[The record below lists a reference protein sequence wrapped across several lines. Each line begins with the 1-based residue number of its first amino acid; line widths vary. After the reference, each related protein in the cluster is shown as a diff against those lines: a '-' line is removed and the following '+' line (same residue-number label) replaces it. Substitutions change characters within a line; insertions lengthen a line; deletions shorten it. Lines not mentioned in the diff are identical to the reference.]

1 MKSEILLIDDEKDI
15 RFAVS
20 EILKENN
27 FSVREAD
34 TVEKALFEINK
45 KLPDLIILDVLL
57 DEKNR
62 DGIDILKFAKSVDS
76 DIPVIMISGHAN
88 IKIAVDSIK
97 LGAFEFLEKPFNKD
111 RLLNFINRA
120 IETSSLKK
128 ENQSLKKNFYF
139 SNQLIGS
146 SSKIIK
152 LKSAIERFS
161 KTDSR
166 ILIYG
171 PAGSGKELV
180 SRLIHEGSSRN
191 KNPFKIVNGAIL
203 DPAHFEVELFGSE
216 NNDKI
221 LSGIFEKSN
230 NGTLLIDNVSDVPL
244 ETQGKILRVLS
255 DQKFRRVNGLNELN
269 VSIRFIC
276 STSKNLTEEV
286 LNGNFRED
294 LFHRINVIPIEMPFL
309 KDVKEDIPS
318 LIEYFVKKISETNG
332 IKPITVNSKNTVFY
346 DYDWPGNVREL
357 RNLIERVVI
366 LASGKNE
373 DVDKILSE
381 SLKISSVK
389 QNKNEDTFQFP
400 LKEARE
406 KFEKSY
412 LQIQLNRH
420 NGNISKTADYIG
432 MERSA
437 LHRKLKSL
445 GINWWWKLKLQLMAL
460 VELGEPY

>member
-27 FSVREAD
+27 FSVREAE

-62 DGIDILKFAKSVDS
+62 DGIDILKFVKSVDS

-128 ENQSLKKNFYF
+128 ENKSLKKNFYF
-139 SNQLIGS
+139 SNQLIGN

-180 SRLIHEGSSRN
+180 SRLIHEGSSRS

-203 DPAHFEVELFGSE
+203 DPAHFEIELFGSE

-255 DQKFRRVNGLNELN
+255 DQKFRRVNGVTEIN
-269 VSIRFIC
+269 VNVRFIC
-276 STSKNLTEEV
+276 STSKNLNEEV

-294 LFHRINVIPIEMPFL
+294 LFHRINVIPIEMPSL
-309 KDVKEDIPS
+309 KDIKEDIPF

-332 IKPITVNSKNTVFY
+332 LKPIIVNSKNTVFY

-389 QNKNEDTFQFP
+389 QNKHDDTFQFP

-445 GINWWWKLKLQLMAL
+445 GIN
-460 VELGEPY
+460 

>member
-27 FSVREAD
+27 YLVREAD
-34 TVEKALFEINK
+34 TIEKALFEINK
-45 KLPDLIILDVLL
+45 KLPDLVILDVLL

-62 DGIDILKFAKSVDS
+62 DGIDILKFIKPIDTDV
-76 DIPVIMISGHAN
+76 PVIMISGHAN

-111 RLLNFINRA
+111 RLLNFVNRA

-128 ENQSLKKNFYF
+128 ENKSLKKNFYF
-139 SNQLIGS
+139 SNQLIGN
-146 SSKIIK
+146 SSKILK

-180 SRLIHEGSSRN
+180 SRLVHEGSSRA

-203 DPAHFEVELFGSE
+203 DPTHFEVELFGSE
-216 NNDKI
+216 SNDKI
-221 LSGIFEKSN
+221 ISGIFEKAN
-230 NGTLLIDNVSDVPL
+230 NGTLLIDNVSDIPL

-255 DQKFRRVNGLNELN
+255 DQKFHRVNSANEIN
-269 VSIRFIC
+269 VNIRFIC
-276 STSKNLTEEV
+276 STSKNLNEEV

-294 LFHRINVIPIEMPFL
+294 LFHRINVIPIEMPSL
-309 KDVKEDIPS
+309 KDIKEDIPS
-318 LIEYFVKKISETNG
+318 LVDYFVKKISETNG
-332 IKPITVNSKNTVFY
+332 LKQIIINSKNTVFY

-366 LASGKNE
+366 LASGKND

-389 QNKNEDTFQFP
+389 QNKDEDAFQFP

-406 KFEKSY
+406 KFEKNY

-445 GINWWWKLKLQLMAL
+445 GIN
-460 VELGEPY
+460 

>member
-27 FSVREAD
+27 FLVREAE

-57 DEKNR
+57 DEKKR
-62 DGIDILKFAKSVDS
+62 DGIDILRFIKSVDS

-120 IETSSLKK
+120 IETSSLKI
-128 ENQSLKKNFYF
+128 ENKSLKKNFYF
-139 SNQLIGS
+139 SNQLIGN

-171 PAGSGKELV
+171 PAGSGKELL
-180 SRLIHEGSSRN
+180 SRLIHEGSSRT

-203 DPAHFEVELFGSE
+203 DPAHFEIELFGSE
-216 NNDKI
+216 NNEKI

-255 DQKFRRVNGLNELN
+255 DQKFRRVNGVTEIN
-269 VSIRFIC
+269 VNVRFIC
-276 STSKNLTEEV
+276 STSKNLNEEV

-294 LFHRINVIPIEMPFL
+294 LFHRINVIPIEMPSL
-309 KDVKEDIPS
+309 KDIKEDIPF

-332 IKPITVNSKNTVFY
+332 LKPIIVNTKNTVFY

-381 SLKISSVK
+381 SLKISFVK
-389 QNKNEDTFQFP
+389 QNKYDDTFQFP

-406 KFEKSY
+406 KFEKNY
-412 LQIQLNRH
+412 LQVQLNRH

-445 GINWWWKLKLQLMAL
+445 GIN
-460 VELGEPY
+460 